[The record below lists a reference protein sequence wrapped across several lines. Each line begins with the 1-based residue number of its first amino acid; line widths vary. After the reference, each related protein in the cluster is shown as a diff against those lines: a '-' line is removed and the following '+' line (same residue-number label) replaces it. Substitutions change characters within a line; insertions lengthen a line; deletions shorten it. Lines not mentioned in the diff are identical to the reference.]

1 MFTSFGIAPQLT
13 KEYLNLLGTAWFS
26 IGRIRLGLNFNFKT
40 FKTMMCAMRI
50 REGKNN
56 GFSGLLVFAFTFRR

>member
-40 FKTMMCAMRI
+40 MMCAMRI

-56 GFSGLLVFAFTFRR
+56 GFSGLLVFAFTFGR